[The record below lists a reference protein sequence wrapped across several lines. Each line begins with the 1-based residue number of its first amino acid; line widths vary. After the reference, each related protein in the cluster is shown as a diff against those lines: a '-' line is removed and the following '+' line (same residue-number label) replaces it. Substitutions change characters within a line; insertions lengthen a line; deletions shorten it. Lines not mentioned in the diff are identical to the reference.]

1 MRRCENILTMTEL
14 DESEQRTE
22 LEREALAKVLRLISG
37 EATVADVEDAAR
49 WQNQSPE
56 HSHAFALARR
66 LWDRLGPAGRN
77 VVERRGED
85 ILPARSGGSRGRL
98 TRRAMIGGAVAASA
112 AYAIARPPWGLWPS
126 FSELAADYR
135 TTTGEQ
141 QQITLTDGAAVELNT
156 QTSIALQSLAAEN
169 PRIELISGEAAI
181 TTGPGST
188 IVIAG
193 DGRISARNASFDVRH
208 DNDAS
213 CVTCLDGVVQVERH
227 NAVVTLAARYQVTYA
242 ARGLEAPVAIDPADV
257 TAWRVGLLVFHET
270 PLSAVVAEI
279 NRYRPGKI
287 VVLNADLAR
296 RRINARFHV
305 GNVDEIMSLAQQVL
319 GARVVSLPGGL
330 VLLS

>member
-1 MRRCENILTMTEL
+1 MTEL

-37 EATVADVEDAAR
+37 EATVADIQDAAR

-56 HSHAFALARR
+56 HAHAFALARR
-66 LWDRLGPAGRN
+66 LWDRLGPAGHN

-85 ILPARSGGSRGRL
+85 ILPARSAGSRRRL
-98 TRRAMIGGAVAASA
+98 TRRAMIGGAVTASV
-112 AYAIARPPWGLWPS
+112 AYVIARPPGGLWPS

-141 QQITLTDGAAVELNT
+141 RQITLTDGAAVELNT
-156 QTSIALQSLAAEN
+156 QTSIALRSLAHSLAAEN

-188 IVIAG
+188 VVIAG

-242 ARGLEAPVAIDPADV
+242 DRGLDAPVAIDPADV
-257 TAWRVGLLVFHET
+257 TAWRVWLLVFHET

-287 VVLNADLAR
+287 VVLNADLGR

-305 GNVDEIMSLAQQVL
+305 GNVDEIMLLAQQVL
-319 GARVVSLPGGL
+319 GARVVALPGGL